1 MTAKRRVIVY
11 NSRLPNNNIH
21 LALALCRALNSLPD
35 VEATVAHPETLGL
48 WMRTLQPYAVV
59 AFGGEEINAATL
71 PALEALKKKYDTIWA
86 MWTTEDPFEIEA
98 TQAVAS
104 FFDVVLTTDKGSL
117 SGYAGHPRC
126 HHLPLAAD
134 TDIHFR
140 PVIEEPDRLRYDL
153 LFVGTAWPN
162 RIDFLGDLFQAM
174 KERKLRARFLT
185 PTNPFIPQTGLDRLG
200 APFERDVRIS
210 PKDLAMLQNQSLFA
224 LTLFRDFSGRSPLPR
239 PQSSP
244 TNRFFETA
252 LAGTGQIV
260 ASEDVVIK
268 AHYSEVEKNVVQS
281 TSIDTIIEQIEQTRE
296 MLRERSQSAKDLQEF
311 VLNGHLY
318 KHRAVTLLEY
328 LER

>member
-1 MTAKRRVIVY
+1 MTANRRIIIY

-35 VEATVAHPETLGL
+35 VEAALAHPETLGL
-48 WMRTLQPYAVV
+48 WMRTLRPHAVV

-71 PALEALKKKYDTIWA
+71 PALESLKKQYDAVWA
-86 MWTTEDPFEIEA
+86 MWTTEDPFELEA
-98 TQAVAS
+98 TQSVAS

-117 SGYAGHPRC
+117 SGYAGHPQC

-140 PVIEEPDRLRYDL
+140 PVIEEPGRLRYDI

-162 RIDFLGDLFQAM
+162 RITFLGDLFEKM
-174 KERKLRARFLT
+174 KARKLRARFLT
-185 PTNPFIPQTGLDRLG
+185 PTNPHIPQTGLERLG
-200 APFERDVRIS
+200 APFERDVRVS
-210 PKDLAMLQNQSLFA
+210 PKDLATLQNQSLFA
-224 LTLFRDFSGRSPLPR
+224 LTLFRDFSSKSNLPK

-260 ASEDVVIK
+260 ASNEVVIGE
-268 AHYSEVEKNVVQS
+268 HYPQIEKHVFQS
-281 TSIDTIIEQIEQTRE
+281 TNIDTIIEKIEQTKQTQSERDQSARE
-296 MLRERSQSAKDLQEF
+296 MQEF
-311 VLNGHLY
+311 VLNRHLY
-318 KHRAVTLLEY
+318 KHRAVALLQF
-328 LER
+328 LEH